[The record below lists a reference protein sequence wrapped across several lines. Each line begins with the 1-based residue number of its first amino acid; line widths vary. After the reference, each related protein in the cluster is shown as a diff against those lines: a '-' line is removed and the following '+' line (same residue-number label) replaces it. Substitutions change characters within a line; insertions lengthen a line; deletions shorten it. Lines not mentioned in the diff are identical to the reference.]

1 MAILADHYP
10 HLESSDSSPNQLA
23 TRVTLPFMGGSES
36 QLRGGFRNFVRRGHG
51 ETTSWQG
58 MPFWRTV
65 IVTLGRHSTHIVS
78 IELAAFEGSDNALYW
93 LSVLA
98 RPCSI

>member
-10 HLESSDSSPNQLA
+10 HFLPPHSSPNQLA
-23 TRVTLPFMGGSES
+23 TRVTLPFLGGSES

-51 ETTSWQG
+51 ETTSWAG

-65 IVTLGRHSTHIVS
+65 TVSFGCHITHIVN
-78 IELAAFEGSDNALYW
+78 IESTAFEGSDNAL
-93 LSVLA
+93 
-98 RPCSI
+98 C